1 MDTDNALLGTGWV
14 FGSGHHSANALPAAI
29 MNSMTH
35 VPSGFGRRRSSQ
47 PVATKEN
54 APELLMVTYLKVSLG
69 NRRLDGMSSPYGLLE

>member
-1 MDTDNALLGTGWV
+1 MHFWV
-14 FGSGHHSANALPAAI
+14 LAGFSDKSGHHSANASPAAI

-35 VPSGFGRRRSSQ
+35 VPSGFARRRSSQ

-69 NRRLDGMSSPYGLLE
+69 NRRLDGMSSPCGLLE